1 MGRKNP
7 LTKPF
12 LKWAGGK
19 RQLIPEI
26 AKHVPKFSTY
36 YEPFVGAGAVFFHLQ
51 PNRAIIND
59 SNSQLIMTYR
69 VIKDN
74 LDELIAILELH
85 KQNNSEKYYY
95 KIRELDREPDVF
107 KSLSDAQKAARLIY
121 LNKTCY
127 NGLYRVNSQGL
138 FNVPYGRYKNPVI
151 YEPAVL
157 LAINKS
163 LNSANVTI
171 MDGDYADALIN
182 ADKKSFVYL
191 DPPYHSPDNTNFTG
205 YQAGGFDEKEQIRLR
220 DTYKE
225 LTNRGVRCLLSNSD
239 TSFIRELYRDFTIET
254 VEVSR
259 AINSN
264 PDGRGKVNEV
274 LIKNY

>member
-26 AKHVPKFSTY
+26 DKHVPKFSTY
-36 YEPFVGAGAVFFHLQ
+36 YEPFVGAGAVFFYLH

-74 LDELIAILELH
+74 LDELITTLELH
-85 KQNNSEKYYY
+85 KQRNSEEYYY
-95 KIRELDREPDVF
+95 EIRERDRTPDF
-107 KSLSDAQKAARLIY
+107 MRLSDAQKAARLIY

-157 LAINKS
+157 LAINKF

-205 YQAGGFDEKEQIRLR
+205 YQAGGFDENEQIRLR

-225 LTNRGVRCLLSNSD
+225 LTNRGVRCLLSNSN

-259 AINSN
+259 VINSN